1 MTKTLDARLQK
12 MRRMITRFAGSA
24 VIAVILAGLCFIIL
38 QPLLNKISISFM
50 AEEDLYDS
58 TIVSIPR
65 NFTLDNYRVAAELMN
80 YGQSLTYT
88 FMLTLINA
96 LLQVLAA
103 LLVGYGFARYNFP
116 LKNLW
121 FFMVILVIVIPPQTY
136 SAALALEFRYFDI
149 FGIFK
154 LLTGEPLNLSKSA
167 APLLLLGITCTGL
180 KCGIYIF
187 LFRQYFRNIPKDLE
201 EAAYLDGCGTTRT
214 LFKIML
220 PDAMPL
226 ATSCFL
232 FSFVWQWTDNYFS
245 SLLMKNSNLLPV
257 QLSALQT
264 SLIYFTRPERP
275 SGAYQNAMN
284 ATGTLMLLIPVIVV
298 YLIAQKKF
306 VESLSSTGVKM

>member
-1 MTKTLDARLQK
+1 MTKITEARLQRL
-12 MRRMITRFAGSA
+12 RRGITKFAA
-24 VIAVILAGLCFIIL
+24 NLVLAIILAGLCFIIL

-65 NFTLDNYRVAAELMN
+65 NFTLDNYRVAAELMS
-80 YGQSLTYT
+80 YGSSLTYT
-88 FMLTLINA
+88 FSLAMVNA
-96 LLQVLAA
+96 VVQVLSA
-103 LLVGYGFARYNFP
+103 LLVGYGFARYEFP
-116 LKNLW
+116 LKKFW
-121 FFMVILVIVIPPQTY
+121 FLMVILVIVIPPQTY
-136 SAALALEFRYFDI
+136 SAALALDFRYFDI
-149 FGIFK
+149 LGIFK
-154 LLTGEPLNLSKSA
+154 ALTGSPLNLSKSA
-167 APLLLLGITCTGL
+167 APILLLGMTCTGL

-201 EAAYLDGCGTTRT
+201 EAAYLDGCGTIRT
-214 LFKIML
+214 LFKVML

-245 SLLMKNSNLLPV
+245 SLLMKNSKLLPV

-264 SLIYFTRPERP
+264 SLIYYTRPERP

>member
-1 MTKTLDARLQK
+1 MTKTADARLQWL
-12 MRRMITRFAGSA
+12 RRSVTK
-24 VIAVILAGLCFIIL
+24 LAANLVLAIIIIGLCFIIL

-50 AEEDLYDS
+50 SQEDLYDS

-65 NFTLDNYRVAAELMN
+65 NPTLDNYKVAAELMDFGN
-80 YGQSLTYT
+80 SLMYT
-88 FMLTLINA
+88 FSLAMANA
-96 LLQVLAA
+96 VIQVLAA
-103 LLVGYGFARYNFP
+103 LLVGYGFARYDFP
-116 LKNLW
+116 LKG
-121 FFMVILVIVIPPQTY
+121 FCFTMVILVIVIPPQTY
-136 SAALALEFRYFDI
+136 SAALALDFRYFDVL
-149 FGIFK
+149 GIFK
-154 LLTGEPLNLSKSA
+154 LLTGNTLNLSTSA
-167 APLLLLGITCTGL
+167 APILLLGMTCTGL

-201 EAAYLDGCGTTRT
+201 EAAYLDGCGTIRT
-214 LFKIML
+214 LFKVML

-245 SLLMKNSNLLPV
+245 SLLMRSSNLLPV

-264 SLIYFTRPERP
+264 SLIYYTRPERP